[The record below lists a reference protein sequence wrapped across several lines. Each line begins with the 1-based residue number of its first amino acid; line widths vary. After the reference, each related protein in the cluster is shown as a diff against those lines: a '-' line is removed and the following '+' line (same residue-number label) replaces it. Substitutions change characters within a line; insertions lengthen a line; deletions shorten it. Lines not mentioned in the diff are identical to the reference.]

1 MNQTFNPYSNDGGT
15 GNFVFFLN
23 HFPKYVFELIPTA
36 RQAYMTRHITVF
48 LFLKLNMT
56 IFKVFFFPAVV
67 IEWNKLDS
75 NIRSFESLALFIL
88 AFLRPFKKSTF
99 QCHNPKGLKLI
110 SKLQLG
116 LSHLRFH
123 EFKHSFQDILNP
135 ICDCG
140 AVETTVHYLLHCP
153 NFSNERLI
161 FFNKLQSTDANILS
175 KDDPNISKVLY
186 SDHSFNDEK
195 NTSFLTASFEYIIST
210 KRFKIDTSTCLC
222 AFYLL
227 LLSKICLLIYF
238 IQFCIFYSYDCCL
251 QIVL

>member
-1 MNQTFNPYSNDGGT
+1 MNQTFNPYSNGCGT

-23 HFPKYVFELIPTA
+23 HFPKYV
-36 RQAYMTRHITVF
+36 
-48 LFLKLNMT
+48 
-56 IFKVFFFPAVV
+56 
-67 IEWNKLDS
+67 
-75 NIRSFESLALFIL
+75 
-88 AFLRPFKKSTF
+88 LRPFKKSTF

-227 LLSKICLLIYF
+227 LFSKICLLIYF